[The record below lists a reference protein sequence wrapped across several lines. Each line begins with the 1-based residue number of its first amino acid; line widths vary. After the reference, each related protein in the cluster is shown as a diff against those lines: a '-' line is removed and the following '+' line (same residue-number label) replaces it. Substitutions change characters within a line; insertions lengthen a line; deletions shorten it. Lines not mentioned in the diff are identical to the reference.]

1 VRVPYAPPQEI
12 VDRYASVLVDFALGG
27 GSGVQAGQVVRVVA
41 PESAKPLYAALN
53 RAVLRAGGH
62 VIGAYQPDDDA
73 SVNLSRDFYE
83 SASAEQLDFFP
94 ARYTRG
100 LIDEIDHQ
108 VTVIAPS
115 DPRALDSVDPAAI
128 MRRGEAMRPLL
139 DWRGEKENAGRFS
152 WTLGLYGTPGMAAE
166 AGTDVESY
174 WQQIIDAC
182 FLDSEDPLARWR
194 EVGVRLEKTRRRLDA
209 LEIER
214 VHVLGED
221 VDLRVSVGEQR
232 RWLGGRGRNIPSFE
246 LFTSPDWRGTEGWIY
261 CNQPLYRYGN
271 LVKGIRLAFVD
282 GLVSEASA
290 EQNEQVLTEMI
301 ATEGAD
307 RIGEFSL
314 TDRRFSRITRFMA
327 QTLYDENFGGA
338 HGNTHI
344 ALGRS
349 YQDAYA
355 GDPASVSAE
364 EWQRLGFNTS
374 SVHTDVVSTSDRVV
388 TATLRGGEER
398 VIYRDG
404 QFQLD

>member
-1 VRVPYAPPQEI
+1 VRVSYTPPQEI
-12 VDRYASVLVDFALGG
+12 LERYASVLVDFALGG
-27 GSGVQAGQVVRVVA
+27 GRGVQAGEVVRVVA
-41 PESAKPLYAALN
+41 PDSAKPLYAALN
-53 RAVLRAGGH
+53 RAVWRAGGH
-62 VIGAYQPDDDA
+62 VIGGYQPDDETA
-73 SVNLSRDFYE
+73 INLSRDFYE
-83 SASAEQLDFFP
+83 LASAEQLDFFP

-108 VTVIAPS
+108 VTVIAPGE
-115 DPRALDSVDPAAI
+115 PRALDSVDPAGI

-166 AGTDVESY
+166 AGIDVETY
-174 WQQIIDAC
+174 WQQIIGAC
-182 FLDSEDPLARWR
+182 FLDDDDPLARWR
-194 EVGVRLEKTRRRLDA
+194 EVGACLDETRAWLDA

-214 VHVLGED
+214 VHVQGED
-221 VDLRVSVGEQR
+221 VDLWVSVGEQR

-271 LVKGIRLAFVD
+271 LVKGIRLTFAD
-282 GLVSEASA
+282 GRVSDASA
-290 EQNEQVLTEMI
+290 EQNEQVLKEMI

-338 HGNTHI
+338 HGNTHV

-374 SVHTDVVSTSDRVV
+374 SVHTDVVSTSDRLV
-388 TATLRGGEER
+388 TAELRGGEQR

-404 QFQLD
+404 QFQRD